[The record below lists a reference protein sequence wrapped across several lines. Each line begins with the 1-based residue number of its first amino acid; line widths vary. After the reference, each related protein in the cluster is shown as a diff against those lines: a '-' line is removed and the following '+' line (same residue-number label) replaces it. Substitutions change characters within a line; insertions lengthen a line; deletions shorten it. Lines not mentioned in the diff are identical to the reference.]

1 MAAGGAGPTGTHPS
15 HIDIHIEDIREE
27 HSYLATAPEEGTNG
41 HKTQLPVEGQ
51 LLQILANLYRQ
62 LDEQR
67 AEADHVREDTA
78 LERDAEA
85 HI

>member
-1 MAAGGAGPTGTHPS
+1 MASPRKIASQAAIATSKGKSMAVGGAGPTGTHPS

-51 LLQILANLYRQ
+51 LLQILANL
-62 LDEQR
+62 
-67 AEADHVREDTA
+67 
-78 LERDAEA
+78 
-85 HI
+85 